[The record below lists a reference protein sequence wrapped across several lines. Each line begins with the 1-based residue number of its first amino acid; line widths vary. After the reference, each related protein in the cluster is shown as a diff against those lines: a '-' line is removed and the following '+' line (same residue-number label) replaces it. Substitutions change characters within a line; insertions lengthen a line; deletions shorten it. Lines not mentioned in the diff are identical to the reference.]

1 MKVGITLPQFRDEGE
16 TALETARLA
25 EEAGLDG
32 VFVFDH
38 LWPIGRPDRPALHS
52 LALLGALAAETRRVV
67 LGSLVSRVG
76 LLPDAVLVN
85 ALHTVS
91 HMADGRF
98 VAGLGVGDRLSKA
111 ENEAFGVPFPPAHER
126 LASMVNCCRELRAA
140 GLPVWVGGLSDAVRE
155 IAVAEADA
163 LNLWGVDADRVA
175 EVRGVEVTWAGQV
188 GPDVD
193 VAEHLAAM
201 RDAGA
206 TWAVCA
212 PIGMSWPDAVAR
224 IAAARESLALSPS

>member
-1 MKVGITLPQFRDEGE
+1 MKVGITLPQFREDAEP
-16 TALETARLA
+16 ALETARLA
-25 EEAGLDG
+25 EEAGIDG

-52 LALLGALAAETRRVV
+52 LALLGALAVETKRVA

-85 ALHTVS
+85 ALFTVDR
-91 HMADGRF
+91 MAGGRLI
-98 VAGLGVGDRLSKA
+98 AGLGVGDRLSRA
-111 ENEAFGVPFPPAHER
+111 ENEAFGVPFAPVPER
-126 LASMVNCCRELRAA
+126 MASLVQCCRELRST
-140 GLPVWVGGLSDAVRE
+140 GVVTWVGGLSDRVRQ
-155 IAVAEADA
+155 VAAEEDVA
-163 LNLWGVDADRVA
+163 LNLWGVDVARVA
-175 EVRGVEVTWAGQV
+175 ATRATEVTWAGQV

-193 VAEHLAAM
+193 IAAHLAAL

-212 PIGMSWPDAVAR
+212 PIGRPWPEAVEA
-224 IAAARESLALSPS
+224 IASST